1 MNLRLSHLSSQAPLA
16 RKKAPLFLFLLAF
29 STAEVT
35 LAAPPSP
42 PHPTFSPNPHK
53 TKTPPKNPPKTP
65 PLVAHPPVA
74 GQPFDDREL
83 EMYLEIEARKLLT
96 ADRIHPLTFTR
107 PSCAIALRQPP
118 NQKITWPEIA
128 EKATAATLVLG
139 EFSRSKKSKQLNFN
153 FTAGAFV
160 IDETGICVTSHHV
173 AKERNSR
180 GLVAMTRDGQVFPVK
195 SVLATDQV
203 NDLII
208 IQLDLPTSL
217 HLPAL
222 TLATAPAPVGA
233 SIGVISHPNGQ
244 FYLFTSGQVAR
255 HALWR
260 DPAGD
265 QSFMSV
271 TADFAKGSSG
281 CAVLD
286 DHGAVVGVVNNTESI
301 YYEDDGEKKQQDLQM
316 VVKNATPIALLRKM
330 ITPPTP
336 IPPP

>member
-1 MNLRLSHLSSQAPLA
+1 MNLRLSHHSSRALLFW
-16 RKKAPLFLFLLAF
+16 KKAPLFLFLLAL

-42 PHPTFSPNPHK
+42 PHPTASLHPQK
-53 TKTPPKNPPKTP
+53 TKTPL
-65 PLVAHPPVA
+65 LVAHQPVA
-74 GQPFDDREL
+74 GQPFVDGEL
-83 EMYLEIEARKLLT
+83 EMYLEIEARKLLA
-96 ADRIHPLTFTR
+96 ADRIHPLTFTL

-118 NQKITWPEIA
+118 NEKITWPEIA
-128 EKATAATLVLG
+128 EHATAATLVLG
-139 EFSRSKKSKQLNFN
+139 EFSRSKKSKTLNFN

-180 GLVAMTRDGQVFPVK
+180 GLVAMTRNGQVFPVK

-208 IQLDLPTSL
+208 IQLDLPPSL

-222 TLATAPAPVGA
+222 TLATAPAPVG
-233 SIGVISHPNGQ
+233 SPIGVISHPNGQ
-244 FYLFTSGQVAR
+244 FYLFTSGHVAR

-271 TADFAKGSSG
+271 TADFAQGSSG
-281 CAVLD
+281 CAVLN

-301 YYEDDGEKKQQDLQM
+301 YYEDAGEKNKNKQQDLQM
-316 VVKNATPIALLRKM
+316 VVKNATPITLLRKM

>member
-1 MNLRLSHLSSQAPLA
+1 MNLRLSLHSSRPLLFW
-16 RKKAPLFLFLLAF
+16 KKAPLFLFLLAF
-29 STAEVT
+29 STAGVT
-35 LAAPPSP
+35 LAAPPS
-42 PHPTFSPNPHK
+42 HPQPSSSPSPHK
-53 TKTPPKNPPKTP
+53 TKTPPQTP

-74 GQPFDDREL
+74 GLPFDDREL
-83 EMYLEIEARKLLT
+83 EIYLENEARKLLT
-96 ADRIHPLTFTR
+96 ANRIHPLTFDR
-107 PSCAIALRQPP
+107 HSCAIALRQPA
-118 NQKITWPEIA
+118 NEKITWPAIA
-128 EKATAATLVLG
+128 AHATAATLVIG
-139 EFSRSKKSKQLNFN
+139 EFSRSKKSKTLSFN

-160 IDETGICVTSHHV
+160 IEETGICVTSHHV

-208 IQLDLPTSL
+208 IQLDLPPSL

-222 TLATAPAPVGA
+222 ALATAPAPVGS

-255 HALWR
+255 YALWR

-316 VVKNATPIALLRKM
+316 VVKNATPITLLRKM
-330 ITPPTP
+330 ISPPTP

>member
-1 MNLRLSHLSSQAPLA
+1 MNFRLSRHASSALLFW
-16 RKKAPLFLFLLAF
+16 KKAPLFLFLFAF

-35 LAAPPSP
+35 PAAPPSRP
-42 PHPTFSPNPHK
+42 PPNSSPSPHK
-53 TKTPPKNPPKTP
+53 TKTPPKTP

-96 ADRIHPLTFTR
+96 ADRIHPLTFDL
-107 PSCAIALRQPP
+107 PSCAIALRQPA

-128 EKATAATLVLG
+128 EHATA
-139 EFSRSKKSKQLNFN
+139 
-153 FTAGAFV
+153 
-160 IDETGICVTSHHV
+160 
-173 AKERNSR
+173 
-180 GLVAMTRDGQVFPVK
+180 VK

-208 IQLDLPTSL
+208 IQLDLPPSL

-222 TLATAPAPVGA
+222 ALATAPAPVGS

-316 VVKNATPIALLRKM
+316 VVKNATPITLLRKM

-336 IPPP
+336 VPPP